1 MSDAG
6 RRDTARA
13 IRDAAAAAAAAASTP
28 PTCVALARVG
38 PEHPAFAGHFPGRPV
53 LPAVVIL
60 AEVLA
65 EIEAQTRTPP
75 RQWTVA
81 SAKFFATV
89 APDEPLTLSHATL
102 PSGSLRFDVQSPRG
116 VVATGVLAP
125 RHAS

>member
-6 RRDTARA
+6 QRDTDRRIHGEAG
-13 IRDAAAAAAAAASTP
+13 AS
-28 PTCVALARVG
+28 PTCVELARIG
-38 PEHPAFAGHFPGRPV
+38 PEHPAFAGHFPRRPV

-65 EIEAQTRTPP
+65 AIEAQTREPP
-75 RQWTVA
+75 QQWTIA
-81 SAKFFATV
+81 SAKFLAVV

-102 PSGSLRFDVQSPRG
+102 PSGTLRFDVRSPRG

-125 RHAS
+125 RRAS